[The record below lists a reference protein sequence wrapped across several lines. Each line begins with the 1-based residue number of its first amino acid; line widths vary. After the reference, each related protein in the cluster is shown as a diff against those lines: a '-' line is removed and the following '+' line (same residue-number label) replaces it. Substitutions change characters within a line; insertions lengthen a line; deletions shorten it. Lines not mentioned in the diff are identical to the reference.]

1 MAQLGRILG
10 DYQLLNELGRGGMGA
25 VYKANDYRRDRI
37 VAMKILPGE
46 LAYTRTFMQRFERE
60 IETLQRLRHPN
71 IVQMYDVGEVEELRF
86 YCMEYVDGGS
96 VEKRLEVQGR
106 FPLADAVDVT
116 YQMAE
121 ALEYAH
127 EQGVVHRD
135 IKPAN
140 ILLTRDGTAK
150 LTDFGVAKVIEAT
163 QATVTSGIVG
173 TIEYLAPEQATGGAI
188 TAATDVYSL
197 GVTLYEMVTGQAPFR
212 ADTPTQTLHKQL
224 HSLPEQP
231 KYLRPE
237 LPDRLNDL
245 ILKMLEK
252 QPERRISSA
261 RALKRELERIKVELA
276 LGARPLTI
284 ESHPWQRSWQG
295 VVPLAMGVGLLL
307 VVGLLLYHLVRPS
320 TAEELFAQAQQAF
333 ATHKYNVTLDR
344 IEELRTR
351 FPGSPLLADLAD
363 VEEQAH
369 ERLPLVEVFKDRRRR
384 VTRRELSAQ
393 GELRR
398 ARSNFG
404 DGELDLALARCQL
417 ILQYY
422 GDFPDYVAGARK
434 LMQEIER
441 EKSGSAPAPATPDA
455 SSQTSQVSP
464 PPADVAPQTPDAS
477 PQPPDTARPGTSAEG
492 ATHDP

>member
-60 IETLQRLRHPN
+60 IETLRRLRHPN

-96 VEKRLEVQGR
+96 VEKRLEVEGR
-106 FPLADAVDVT
+106 LPLADAVDVA

-127 EQGVVHRD
+127 AQGIVHRD

-140 ILLTRDGTAK
+140 ILLARDRTAK
-150 LTDFGVAKVIEAT
+150 LTDFGVAKVMEAT

-188 TAATDVYSL
+188 TPATDIYSL
-197 GVTLYEMVTGQAPFR
+197 GVTLYEMVTGRPPFQAE
-212 ADTPTQTLHKQL
+212 TPSQILNKQL

-237 LPDRLNDL
+237 IPDRLNNL

-261 RALKRELERIKVELA
+261 QALKRELERVKVELA
-276 LGARPLTI
+276 LVARPLSV
-284 ESHPWQRSWQG
+284 EALRRERGWEQWL
-295 VVPLAMGVGLLL
+295 PLGIGLALL
-307 VVGLLLYHLVRPS
+307 VVVAVFLYRSLRPS
-320 TAEELFAQAQQAF
+320 TAEELFAEAQQAS
-333 ATHKYNVTLDR
+333 ANHKYNVTLER
-344 IEELRTR
+344 IDELRTR
-351 FPGSPLLADLAD
+351 FPNSPLLADLEPL
-363 VEEQAH
+363 EEQAH
-369 ERLPLVEVFKDRRRR
+369 ERLPVVEAYKEHGRE
-384 VTRRELSAQ
+384 VTIKELSAR

-398 ARSNFG
+398 ATSNFAA
-404 DGELDLALARCQL
+404 GELELALARCHL
-417 ILQYY
+417 ILQFY
-422 GDFPDYVAGARK
+422 GDLPQYVAGAQK

-441 EKSGSAPAPATPDA
+441 GRKGSAPPAKAPDA
-455 SSQTSQVSP
+455 STPATSV
-464 PPADVAPQTPDAS
+464 
-477 PQPPDTARPGTSAEG
+477 EG
-492 ATHDP
+492 AAP